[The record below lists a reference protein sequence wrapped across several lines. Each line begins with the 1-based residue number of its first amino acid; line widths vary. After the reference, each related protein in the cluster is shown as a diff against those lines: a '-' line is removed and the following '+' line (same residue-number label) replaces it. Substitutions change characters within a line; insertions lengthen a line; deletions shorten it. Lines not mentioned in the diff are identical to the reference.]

1 MSEALQDLSLVEIA
15 DELRNGSVTSVAVT
29 ELALE
34 RLARLGKTYNC
45 AMTIEAESALDR
57 AKALDDLRR
66 KGADLGP
73 LHGVPLAHKDL
84 FYRAGRRV
92 TLGSPIHKDVVATST
107 ATVLRRLDD
116 AGAVD
121 AGSLQLSEFA
131 YSPTGFNKY
140 FGHCRN
146 PWNIDYVPGGS
157 SSGSGASVAGRLVY
171 GSLGTDSGGS
181 ARHPAAL
188 CGVTGLKPTQTRV
201 SRAGAGPLSFSLDC
215 VSPLARSARDCA
227 RLLSVI
233 AGSDPAD
240 ATSSS
245 HPVPDYEREL
255 TGDIRGLKI
264 AVPRDYYFDLVTDEV
279 MSLLNDAMAGFRN
292 LGATTADTRAPEMAL
307 INGLAQT
314 VMAVEAATIHR
325 EWLAT
330 RRDDYADVVR
340 SRIEPGLFIP
350 ATRYCEALS
359 MRARVTQDYLDAAF
373 ADCDVVLTPAISIPV
388 PSIAETTTDDPA
400 KVGQRL
406 GALTHCTRGINY
418 LGLPVVSLPIGFTK
432 NGMPCALQLV
442 GRPFSEGTL
451 LKVAD
456 AYQQATDWHRRVPP
470 ANG

>member
-1 MSEALQDLSLVEIA
+1 
-15 DELRNGSVTSVAVT
+15 
-29 ELALE
+29 
-34 RLARLGKTYNC
+34 
-45 AMTIEAESALDR
+45 
-57 AKALDDLRR
+57 
-66 KGADLGP
+66 
-73 LHGVPLAHKDL
+73 
-84 FYRAGRRV
+84 
-92 TLGSPIHKDVVATST
+92 
-107 ATVLRRLDD
+107 
-116 AGAVD
+116 
-121 AGSLQLSEFA
+121 
-131 YSPTGFNKY
+131 
-140 FGHCRN
+140 
-146 PWNIDYVPGGS
+146 
-157 SSGSGASVAGRLVY
+157 
-171 GSLGTDSGGS
+171 
-181 ARHPAAL
+181 
-188 CGVTGLKPTQTRV
+188 
-201 SRAGAGPLSFSLDC
+201 
-215 VSPLARSARDCA
+215 
-227 RLLSVI
+227 
-233 AGSDPAD
+233 
-240 ATSSS
+240 
-245 HPVPDYEREL
+245 
-255 TGDIRGLKI
+255 
-264 AVPRDYYFDLVTDEV
+264 
-279 MSLLNDAMAGFRN
+279 
-292 LGATTADTRAPEMAL
+292 MAL

-456 AYQQATDWHRRVPP
+456 AYQHVTDWHRRVPT

>member
-1 MSEALQDLSLVEIA
+1 LSAGIQNLSLVEIA
-15 DELRNGSVTSVAVT
+15 DELRQGSVTSLAVT
-29 ELALE
+29 EIALE
-34 RLARLGKTYNC
+34 RLSRLGKTYNC
-45 AMTIEAESALDR
+45 TMTIEAEAALER
-57 AKALDDLRR
+57 AKALDGWRR
-66 KGADLGP
+66 KGGALGP

-84 FYRAGRRV
+84 FYRAGRKV
-92 TLGSPIHKDVVATST
+92 TLGSPIHKDVVAKTT

-131 YSPTGFNKY
+131 YSATGYNKY

-157 SSGSGASVAGRLVY
+157 SSGSAAAVAGRLVY

-201 SRAGAGPLSFSLDC
+201 SRAGVGPLSFSLDC
-215 VSPLARSARDCA
+215 VSPLARTARDCA
-227 RLLSVI
+227 RLLSVV
-233 AGSDPAD
+233 AGSDPSD
-240 ATSSS
+240 ATSSTQAAG
-245 HPVPDYEREL
+245 DYEREL
-255 TGDIRGLKI
+255 TGDIRGIKI
-264 AVPRDYYFDLVTDEV
+264 AVPREYYFDLVADEV
-279 MSLLNDAMAGFRN
+279 LALLNAAMTGLRD
-292 LGATTADTRAPEMAL
+292 LGATTLDTQAPEMAL

-359 MRARVTQDYLDAAF
+359 VRARVAQGYLDTVF
-373 ADCDVVLTPAISIPV
+373 AGCDVVLTPAISIPV
-388 PSIAETTTDDPA
+388 PTIAETTTDDTA
-400 KVGQRL
+400 KVGQRI

-418 LGLPVVSLPIGFTK
+418 LGLPVVSLPIGFTQ

-442 GRPFSEGTL
+442 GRPFAEGLL

-456 AYQQATDWHRRVPP
+456 AYQRFADWHRRVPP
-470 ANG
+470 TAV

>member
-1 MSEALQDLSLVEIA
+1 LREELHILSLVEIA

-34 RLARLGKTYNC
+34 RLSRLGKAYNC
-45 AMTIEAESALDR
+45 TMTIEPQSALER
-57 AKALDDLRR
+57 AEALDDLRR
-66 KGADLGP
+66 KGGVLGR

-84 FYRAGRRV
+84 FYRAGRKV
-92 TLGSPIHKDVVATST
+92 TFGSPIHKDVVATST

-116 AGAVD
+116 AGAID
-121 AGSLQLSEFA
+121 TGSLQLSEFA
-131 YSPTGFNKY
+131 YSPTGYNKY

-157 SSGSGASVAGRLVY
+157 SSGSAASVAGRLVY

-188 CGVTGLKPTQTRV
+188 CGVTGLKPTQTRI
-201 SRAGAGPLSFSLDC
+201 SRAGVGPLSFSLDC
-215 VSPLARSARDCA
+215 VSPLARTARDCA
-227 RLLSVI
+227 RMLSVI

-240 ATSSS
+240 ATSSAR
-245 HPVPDYEREL
+245 PVADYESEL

-279 MSLLNDAMAGFRN
+279 MALLNDVMAAFRQ
-292 LGATTADTRAPEMAL
+292 LGTSATDTRAPEMAL

-359 MRARVTQDYLDAAF
+359 MRARVTQDYLDAVF
-373 ADCDVVLTPAISIPV
+373 AGCDVVLTPAIPIPV
-388 PSIAETTTDDPA
+388 PSIAETTTDEPA
-400 KVGQRL
+400 KVEQRI

-418 LGLPVVSLPIGFTK
+418 LGLPVISLPIGFTK

-442 GRPFSEGTL
+442 GRPFAEGTL
-451 LKVAD
+451 LRVAD
-456 AYQQATDWHRRVPP
+456 AYQRATGWHRKVPP
-470 ANG
+470 ANR